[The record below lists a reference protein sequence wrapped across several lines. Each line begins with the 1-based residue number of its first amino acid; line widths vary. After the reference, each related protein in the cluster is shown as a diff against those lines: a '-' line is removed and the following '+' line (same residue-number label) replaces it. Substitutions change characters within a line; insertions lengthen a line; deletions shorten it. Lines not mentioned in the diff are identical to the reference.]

1 MIRASSQEKASIMR
15 AVRFHGIGKLTVEE
29 IAPPAAPG
37 AGAVH
42 LKVLAAGICGSDL
55 HNFKTGQWIAH
66 LPVTPGHEFTAEV
79 LAVGADVFDFA
90 PGDRVVADS
99 RAPCGRCEQC
109 QAGRANL
116 CLKLGYVGEVCDGG
130 FAEEV
135 VLPARGLLKIDPA
148 IPPQVAA
155 LSEPLAVALH
165 AIRRAAPQAGK
176 PVLVAGAG
184 PVGGLTCLLL
194 KHLGFGPVQF
204 AERNPARRDL
214 VQEVTGAVPVEL
226 DAVVI
231 GQPFDCAIEATGVS
245 AVLNKLIALSG
256 PAARIAL
263 VGIPSGN
270 VSINAIAVVER
281 ELELRGCSAFRDELP
296 EAVRLLK
303 ELEGPL
309 SQLVEAPIGLDAVPE
324 AYQRLIAGG
333 GQKLK
338 QIVRP

>member
-1 MIRASSQEKASIMR
+1 MR

-66 LPVTPGHEFTAEV
+66 LPVTPGHEFAAEV
-79 LAVGADVFDFA
+79 LAVGDGVSDLA

-99 RAPCGRCEQC
+99 RAPCGACTQCE
-109 QAGRANL
+109 AGRPNL

-165 AIRRAAPQAGK
+165 AIKRAEPVPGK
-176 PVLVAGAG
+176 SVLVAGAG

-194 KHLGFGPVQF
+194 KHLGFGPVLF
-204 AERNPARRDL
+204 AERNAARRAL
-214 VQEVTGAVPVEL
+214 VEAVSGAVPVEL
-226 DAVVI
+226 DAVWI
-231 GQPFDCAIEATGVS
+231 GQPFDCAIEATGVP
-245 AVLNKLIALSG
+245 AVLDKLIALAG
-256 PAARIAL
+256 PAARIAM
-263 VGIPSGN
+263 VGIPSGAA
-270 VSINAIAVVER
+270 SINAIAVVER
-281 ELELRGCSAFRDELP
+281 ELELKGCSAFRDELP
-296 EAVRLLK
+296 EAVGLLK
-303 ELEGPL
+303 PLEA
-309 SQLVEAPIGLDAVPE
+309 QLAQLLEDPIGLDSVPE

-333 GQKLK
+333 SDRLK
-338 QIVRP
+338 TIIRP

>member
-1 MIRASSQEKASIMR
+1 MR
-15 AVRFHGIGKLTVEE
+15 AVRFHGIGKLTVED

-37 AGAVH
+37 EGAVH

-79 LAVGADVFDFA
+79 MAVGAGVADFA

-99 RAPCGRCEQC
+99 RAACGACVQC
-109 QAGRANL
+109 AAGRPNL

-135 VLPARGLLKIDPA
+135 VLPARGLLKIDA
-148 IPPQVAA
+148 SIPPQVAA

-165 AIRRAAPQAGK
+165 AIKRAEPVPGK

-184 PVGGLTCLLL
+184 PVGGLACLLL
-194 KHLGFGPVQF
+194 QHLGFGPVLF
-204 AERNPARRDL
+204 AERNAARRAL
-214 VQEVTGAVPVEL
+214 VQEVTGATPVEL
-226 DAVVI
+226 DAVWI
-231 GQPFDCAIEATGVS
+231 GQPFDCAIEATGVP
-245 AVLNKLIALSG
+245 AVLDKLIALAG
-256 PAARIAL
+256 PAARIAM
-263 VGIPSGN
+263 VGIPSGAA
-270 VSINAIAVVER
+270 SINAISVVER

-296 EAVRLLK
+296 EATRLLK
-303 ELEGPL
+303 ELEAPL
-309 SQLVEAPIGLDAVPE
+309 ARLVEDPIGLDAVPE

-333 GQKLK
+333 SARLK
-338 QIVRP
+338 TIIRP

>member
-1 MIRASSQEKASIMR
+1 MR
-15 AVRFHGIGKLTVEE
+15 AVRFHGIGKLTVED

-37 AGAVH
+37 EGAVH

-79 LAVGADVFDFA
+79 MAVGAGVADFA

-99 RAPCGRCEQC
+99 RAACGACVQC
-109 QAGRANL
+109 AAGRPNL

-135 VLPARGLLKIDPA
+135 VLPARGLLKIDA
-148 IPPQVAA
+148 SIPPQVAA

-165 AIRRAAPQAGK
+165 AIKRADPVPGK

-194 KHLGFGPVQF
+194 KHLSFGPVLF
-204 AERNPARRDL
+204 AERNTARRAL
-214 VQEVTGAVPVEL
+214 VQEVTGATPVEL
-226 DAVVI
+226 DAVWI
-231 GQPFDCAIEATGVS
+231 GQPFDCAIEATGVP
-245 AVLNKLIALSG
+245 AVLDKLIALAG
-256 PAARIAL
+256 PAARIAM
-263 VGIPSGN
+263 VGIPSGAA
-270 VSINAIAVVER
+270 SINAISVVER

-296 EAVRLLK
+296 EATRLLK
-303 ELEGPL
+303 ELEAPL
-309 SQLVEAPIGLDAVPE
+309 ARLVEDPIGLDAVPE

-333 GQKLK
+333 SARLK
-338 QIVRP
+338 TIIRP

>member
-1 MIRASSQEKASIMR
+1 MR

-29 IAPPAAPG
+29 IAPPSAPG
-37 AGAVH
+37 EGAVH

-79 LAVGADVFDFA
+79 LAVGAGVTDLV

-99 RAPCGRCEQC
+99 RAPCGTCEQC

-116 CLKLGYVGEVCDGG
+116 CTKLGYVGEVCDGG

-135 VLPARGLLKIDPA
+135 VLPARGLLKVDA
-148 IPPQVAA
+148 SIPPQVAA

-165 AIRRAAPQAGK
+165 AIKRAEPVKGK

-194 KHLGFGPVQF
+194 KHLGFGPVLF
-204 AERNPARRDL
+204 AERNAARRDL
-214 VQEVTGAVPVEL
+214 VQAVTGAVPVEL
-226 DAVVI
+226 DAVAI

-245 AVLNKLIALSG
+245 AVLDKLIALAG

-263 VGIPSGN
+263 VGIPSGAAT
-270 VSINAIAVVER
+270 INAVAVVER

-296 EAVRLLK
+296 EATRLLK
-303 ELEGPL
+303 PLEALL
-309 SQLVEAPIGLDAVPE
+309 SRLVEDPIGLDQVPD

-338 QIVRP
+338 QIIRP

>member
-1 MIRASSQEKASIMR
+1 MR

-29 IAPPAAPG
+29 IAPPSAPG
-37 AGAVH
+37 ADQVH

-79 LAVGADVFDFA
+79 LAVGANVFGFA

-99 RAPCGRCEQC
+99 RAPCGQCEQC
-109 QAGRANL
+109 AAGRANL

-135 VLPARGLLKIDPA
+135 LLPARGLLKVDAA

-165 AIRRAAPQAGK
+165 AIRRAAPAPGK

-184 PVGGLTCLLL
+184 PVGGLACLLL
-194 KHLGFGPVQF
+194 RHLGFGPVLF
-204 AERNPARRDL
+204 AERNAARRDL
-214 VQEVTGAVPVEL
+214 VEAVTGAVPVAL
-226 DAVVI
+226 DAASI
-231 GQPFDCAIEATGVS
+231 ASAGHGQPIDCAIEATGVP
-245 AVLNKLIALSG
+245 AVLDLLIGLVG

-263 VGIPSGN
+263 VGIPSGAA
-270 VSINAIAVVER
+270 SINAIAVVER
-281 ELELRGCSAFRDELP
+281 ELELKGCSAFRDELP
-296 EAVRLLK
+296 EAIRLLQP
-303 ELEGPL
+303 LEAAL
-309 SQLVEAPIGLDAVPE
+309 SRLVEDPIGLESVPE
-324 AYQRLIAGG
+324 AYRRLIEGG
-333 GQKLK
+333 SARLK
-338 QIVRP
+338 TIVRP